1 MDSGAWDSRRPLGI
15 TTGAV
20 AGRRQLARGCV
31 DWTARRHHLAG
42 ALGAAL
48 AGRMFRQGWI
58 TGPDAGQRAITLTSD
73 GKAGIISTFGIP
85 EAELAAVP
93 CR

>member
-42 ALGAAL
+42 
-48 AGRMFRQGWI
+48 RMFRQGWI
-58 TGPDAGQRAITLTSD
+58 TRPDAGQRAITLTGD
-73 GKAGIISTFGIP
+73 GKAGIMSTFGIP

>member
-31 DWTARRHHLAG
+31 DWTARRHH
-42 ALGAAL
+42 L